1 MDAEAWTALAS
12 GVMALATVVL
22 VIAAWLAL
30 GQIQEAKRSRHAT
43 TAIDFSRR
51 WDEPEM
57 IDTRA
62 LLSPYKDP
70 EVFKDVYFA
79 LIDSPE
85 DQDGYRKGIQ
95 MLREANY
102 LEDLAILYQSHAVD
116 EEFIIRSL
124 GYIAVHRWDTR
135 WKDIADEYPKR
146 TGHDH
151 FPAWR
156 HLVSEIRDDPRLA

>member
-57 IDTRA
+57 LETRA
-62 LLSPYKDP
+62 LLGPYKDP
-70 EVFKDVYFA
+70 PAFKDVYFA
-79 LIDSPE
+79 LIDRPSKHK
-85 DQDGYRKGIQ
+85 GYRRALQ

-102 LEDLAILYQSHAVD
+102 FEDLALLYQSHAVD
-116 EEFIIRSL
+116 EDFIIRSL
-124 GYIAVHRWDTR
+124 GYIAVNRWDTR
-135 WKDIADEYPKR
+135 WKDVADEYR
-146 TGHDH
+146 SRDIDN

-156 HLVSEIRDDPRLA
+156 ELVSEIRDDPRLA